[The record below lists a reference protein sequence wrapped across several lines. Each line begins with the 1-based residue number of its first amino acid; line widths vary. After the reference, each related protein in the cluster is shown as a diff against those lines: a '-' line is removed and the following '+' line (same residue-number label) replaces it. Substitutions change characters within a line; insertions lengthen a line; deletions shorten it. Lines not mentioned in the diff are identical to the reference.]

1 MSKNKKNSQNSPQNK
16 KSRLDNVEVCL
27 ICAVCVVLGML
38 VGSVWQSSLDEKAH
52 QRSHQIKTVKVD
64 NYFEGLRYRSNG
76 SGDFERRNQVDTAV
90 VLWCLKN
97 GNVFDVCAVNNVE
110 PQKHIATF
118 DEKTNQVLKG
128 TQSGDML
135 VCKDGVPVENL
146 RLKVLEQ
153 ETIKG
158 K

>member
-1 MSKNKKNSQNSPQNK
+1 MAENGDKKVVKGIAVAMVVIVAGVMLKVLIDSIQGINYAIKQSKQPV
-16 KSRLDNVEVCL
+16 RTDNF
-27 ICAVCVVLGML
+27 
-38 VGSVWQSSLDEKAH
+38 
-52 QRSHQIKTVKVD
+52 
-64 NYFEGLRYRSNG
+64 FEGLRYRSNG

-128 TQSGDML
+128 TQSGDKL

-153 ETIKG
+153 EAIKG